1 MQYSPLEALDVET
14 IRSIDRIAMERYKMS
29 GLVLMENAGR
39 GAAEHIDRWL
49 AAKRDEFGDSSSE
62 LKRMSGGTVVLCG
75 SGNNAGDG
83 YVVARHLQTM
93 GHAVEIFQLADP
105 KKLTGDAAANWGIA
119 QKADIPTT
127 VLLTPDQVPAELS
140 ARDASCVVDAM
151 VGTGAIG
158 PLREPYASAVEVA
171 NQLPALRVALDIPSG
186 LDANSG
192 KADGSCFLAERTI
205 TFVAAKTGFLQPSAK
220 RWLGEVVVVPIGV
233 PQKLLDAVFGTDKA
247 N

>member
-1 MQYSPLEALDVET
+1 MQYSSFEALDVET

-39 GAAEHIDRWL
+39 GAAEYIDRWL
-49 AAKRDEFGDSSSE
+49 AAKRDPFGDSPSE
-62 LKRMSGGTVVLCG
+62 LKRMTGETVVLCG
-75 SGNNAGDG
+75 AGNNAGDG

-93 GHAVEIFQLADP
+93 GHTVEIFQLADP
-105 KKLTGDAAANWGIA
+105 EKLTGDAAANWEIA
-119 QKADIPTT
+119 QLADIPTT
-127 VLLTPDQVPAELS
+127 VLLTPDQIPAELS

-151 VGTGAIG
+151 VGTGANG

-192 KADGSCFLAERTI
+192 KADGICFLAERTI

-233 PQKLLDAVFGTDKA
+233 PQKLLDAVCGTDKA